1 MWVGLDGRSIW
12 SEDSMTMA
20 NRQWMSSTGDV
31 IAEIMWNDAQP
42 IEDIAKQCVF
52 LSTEHGYVE
61 QQYIECK

>member
-1 MWVGLDGRSIW
+1 
-12 SEDSMTMA
+12 MTMA

-42 IEDIAKQCVF
+42 IEDITKQCVF